1 MKLKLAKRENNKKKS
16 ALTKDRFEGNIPASI
31 YNSGKPSTPV
41 TVNGTEFA
49 AHMRSIAKGYLPT
62 TVFELDLEGTLHSA
76 IIKEIQYHS
85 TTYQVRHLDFQLLE
99 DKTPIFVKIPVV
111 FSGSGDCVGVKLG
124 GFIRQILHH
133 VKVRCLPADMP
144 KEFTLDIRNLEIG
157 QSKRIRD
164 IETGD
169 KVRTVI
175 NEKEIVVVIA
185 KR

>member
-1 MKLKLAKRENNKKKS
+1 MLEEN
-16 ALTKDRFEGNIPASI
+16 
-31 YNSGKPSTPV
+31 
-41 TVNGTEFA
+41 
-49 AHMRSIAKGYLPT
+49 
-62 TVFELDLEGTLHSA
+62 
-76 IIKEIQYHS
+76 
-85 TTYQVRHLDFQLLE
+85 
-99 DKTPIFVKIPVV
+99 TPIFIKVPVV
-111 FSGSGDCVGVKLG
+111 FSGSRECVGVKLG
-124 GFIRQILHH
+124 GFIRQVLHH

-144 KEFTLDIRNLEIG
+144 KDFTLDIRNLEIG

>member
-1 MKLKLAKRENNKKKS
+1 MKLKLAKRENNEKKS
-16 ALTKDRFEGNIPASI
+16 ALTRQRFDGNIPGSI
-31 YNSGKPSTPV
+31 YNPGKPSTPV
-41 TVNGTEFA
+41 TVNGPEFA
-49 AHMRSIAKGYLPT
+49 AHVRSLPKGYLPT
-62 TVFELDLEGTLHSA
+62 TVFELDLEGTRYSA

-99 DKTPIFVKIPVV
+99 DKTPIFVKVPVV
-111 FSGSGDCVGVKLG
+111 FSGSGECVGVKLG

-133 VKVRCLPADMP
+133 VKVRCLPVDMP

-169 KVRTVI
+169 KVRTVT
-175 NEKEIVVVIA
+175 NGKEIIVVIA

>member
-1 MKLKLAKRENNKKKS
+1 
-16 ALTKDRFEGNIPASI
+16 
-31 YNSGKPSTPV
+31 
-41 TVNGTEFA
+41 
-49 AHMRSIAKGYLPT
+49 
-62 TVFELDLEGTLHSA
+62 
-76 IIKEIQYHS
+76 
-85 TTYQVRHLDFQLLE
+85 
-99 DKTPIFVKIPVV
+99 
-111 FSGSGDCVGVKLG
+111 
-124 GFIRQILHH
+124 
-133 VKVRCLPADMP
+133 MP